1 MNTAVARHDAD
12 PEEDKKLDKVLS
24 HLDSVITRMD
34 EEKEERKKL
43 AGRLDAVCGR
53 MDAVD
58 EEKKKEKEDKAR
70 KDAEEEE
77 EKKTAAKTRQD
88 AEEATRVAA
97 EAQTRQDADTARVAA
112 EAKARKDAET
122 AAAGGDLATM
132 AASIKDLQSQLAARN
147 TVNAEDRKPYVRSW
161 GLAERVAQAFG
172 DSDGA
177 SRWMDGES
185 VSAYQRRLL
194 TPYQEH
200 SPQWKGKDLGA
211 MSPEV
216 LTVAEEQIYNDAYAA
231 ASSPATVP
239 VGTLRASVRT
249 DDTGRKITSFQGDP
263 EACWGPFKQQ
273 SRIVTGWTT
282 KFPTHH

>member
-12 PEEDKKLDKVLS
+12 ADEDKKLDKVLS
-24 HLDSVITRMD
+24 HLDSVMTRMD
-34 EEKEERKKL
+34 EEKKEREKI

-53 MDAVD
+53 MDAAD

-77 EKKTAAKTRQD
+77 KKTAKARQD
-88 AEEATRVAA
+88 SEDATRLAA
-97 EAQTRQDADTARVAA
+97 EAQVKQDAETARVAA
-112 EAKARKDAET
+112 EVKARKDAET

-132 AASIKDLQSQLAARN
+132 SASIKALQAQLAARN
-147 TVNAEDRKPYVRSW
+147 TVNNEDRKPYVRSW
-161 GLAERVAQAFG
+161 GMAERVAQAFG
-172 DSDGA
+172 DSEGA

-185 VSAYQRRLL
+185 VAAYQRRLL

-200 SPQWKGKDLGA
+200 SPQWKGKDLA
-211 MSPEV
+211 SMSPEV
-216 LTVAEEQIYNDAYAA
+216 LTVAEEQIYNDAYTA

-263 EACWGPFKQQ
+263 EACWAPFKQQ

-282 KFPTHH
+282 KFPTQH